1 MNTLLW
7 KDYRENRKVL
17 AVIGI
22 LLLIPYVIYLM
33 VGIVIAISARPA
45 PTSIPWAGLFWGAS
59 STAFYIS
66 IAVVSFIAGNAIAG
80 ERANRS
86 AEFAA
91 YLPIPRR
98 SAIASKAII
107 AISGCLFFLVINYTI
122 NQSAGL
128 AQNLIVGWDWPISP
142 VQLSVI
148 TAVLMF
154 GVSWLVSSLSS
165 SPVIAAVSGVAA
177 FLLLACI
184 CMFGVF
190 EENHATGQ
198 ISAGMWLRLYIGTC
212 LIAGVGCFVAGVIC
226 YLRRVEP

>member
-1 MNTLLW
+1 MNTLIW
-7 KDYRENRKVL
+7 KDYRENRKIL

-33 VGIVIAISARPA
+33 IGIVIAISARPA

-107 AISGCLFFLVINYTI
+107 AISSCLFFLVINYTI
-122 NQSAGL
+122 NKSAGL

-165 SPVIAAVSGVAA
+165 SSVIAAVSGVAA
-177 FLLLACI
+177 FLLLSCI
-184 CMFGVF
+184 CVFGTLKQ
-190 EENHATGQ
+190 NQATGQ
-198 ISAGMWLRLYIGTC
+198 ISVIWWVKLYAGIC
-212 LIAGVGCFVAGVIC
+212 LIAGIGCFVAGVIC

>member
-7 KDYRENRKVL
+7 KDYRENRRVL
-17 AVIGI
+17 AVMAI
-22 LLLIPYVIYLM
+22 LLVIPYAVYLM
-33 VGIVIAISARPA
+33 VGIVVAASSRPA
-45 PTSIPWAGLFWGAS
+45 PTSIPWIGLFWGAS

-98 SAIASKAII
+98 SAVASKAII
-107 AISGCLFFLVINYTI
+107 AIGGCVFFPTINYAI

-128 AQNLIVGWDWPISP
+128 ALNMSVGWDSPISP

-154 GVSWLVSSLSS
+154 GVSWLFSSLSG
-165 SPVIAAVSGVAA
+165 SPVIAAASGVVA
-177 FLLLACI
+177 FLLLLCMCI
-184 CMFGVF
+184 FGVF
-190 EENHATGQ
+190 KENQATGQ
-198 ISAGMWLRLYIGTC
+198 ISGTWAYWYVGIC
-212 LIAGVGCFVAGVIC
+212 IIAGVGSFVAGVIC